1 MCQILWGRGASK
13 GIKMNRN
20 VNPGFEGF
28 ALEAGKKKMPFSS
41 VVSTI
46 TEVLM

>member
-28 ALEAGKKKMPFSS
+28 ALEAGKKKNAFQQCGKYHN
-41 VVSTI
+41 
-46 TEVLM
+46 